1 MRRLSLSLLTLL
13 IALSAT
19 AQRVDIRQLFLSMP
33 QTVMPT
39 LSEERGEELLAQY
52 DAHKEGRIYTLKEIP
67 NSLTSKASNIRTL
80 TQDYLDLQLD
90 EMSSMQLKVLPKGWR
105 GYMISIVLTS

>member
-39 LSEERGEELLAQY
+39 LSEERKKDLLAQY
-52 DAHKEGRIYTLKEIP
+52 LY
-67 NSLTSKASNIRTL
+67 
-80 TQDYLDLQLD
+80 
-90 EMSSMQLKVLPKGWR
+90 PKGN
-105 GYMISIVLTS
+105 S